1 MKKIKLLF
9 ISCAMALALTGCSKA
24 GQLPPGG
31 KKVDLS
37 TEAGQALLKEK
48 VQKTAD
54 AYKETPDAVA
64 IKASVQSL
72 GLGLTGSTK
81 NEFGAVSLDASASID
96 GKVEANFRNSKEKL
110 VANTVISG
118 LGADVKLKGSI
129 PVAADKKQE
138 FDTACKFSGVSGK
151 AFYQAENLYV
161 DYSSES
167 VRKALNKVSDLAND
181 MAKAVSGEEK
191 PEELDL
197 NKMIDDATGTS
208 RRKIIIPTSIQPEE
222 IFDKFKF
229 EYSDEGFEEAMK
241 VFNEVS
247 FMTFKTYTDGRYGL
261 EVNINKD
268 ILVKLIRATS
278 DAEDVEK
285 DVKDAE
291 ETVKSFDLKA
301 ALLFEKSGFLSEL
314 SFDIN
319 ADLNLASL
327 VNGLLRVEGSEFDL
341 TVKGKAIID
350 LKYNNDVTVKTL
362 TDAQKAEYRELPK
375 EEKTEP
381 EVQP

>member
-31 KKVDLS
+31 KKVDLN

-48 VQKTAD
+48 VQKTAE

-72 GLGLTGSTK
+72 GLGLKGSTK
-81 NEFGAVSLDASASID
+81 NEFGPVSLDASAVID

-129 PVAADKKQE
+129 PVSADKKQE
-138 FDTACKFSGVSGK
+138 FDTACKFSGVTGK
-151 AFYQAENLYV
+151 AFYQSENLYV

-167 VRKALNKVSDLAND
+167 VRKALNKVSDLVND
-181 MAKAVSGEEK
+181 MMKAVSGEEK
-191 PEELDL
+191 PEEMDL

-208 RRKIIIPTSIQPEE
+208 RRKIIVPTSIQPEE

-229 EYSDEGFEEAMK
+229 EYSDEGFNEAMK
-241 VFNEVS
+241 VFNEIP

-261 EVNINKD
+261 EADINKD
-268 ILVKLIRATS
+268 TLLKLIRLTS
-278 DAEDVEK
+278 DEEDVEK

-291 ETVKSFDLKA
+291 ETVKSFKLKA
-301 ALLFEKSGFLSEL
+301 ALLFEKAGFLSEA
-314 SFDIN
+314 SVDADI
-319 ADLNLASL
+319 DLNLGAL
-327 VNGLLRVEGSEFDL
+327 VNGLLKVEGSEFDL
-341 TVKGKAIID
+341 TIKGKAIVD

-362 TDAQKAEYRELPK
+362 TDAQKEEYRELPK
-375 EEKTEP
+375 EEKTET

>member
-1 MKKIKLLF
+1 
-9 ISCAMALALTGCSKA
+9 MALALTGCSKA

>member
-9 ISCAMALALTGCSKA
+9 ISCAMALALTGCSRA

-48 VQKTAD
+48 VQKTAE

-72 GLGLTGSTK
+72 GLGLKGSTK
-81 NEFGAVSLDASASID
+81 NEFGPVSLDASASID

-118 LGADVKLKGSI
+118 FGADVKLKGSI

-181 MAKAVSGEEK
+181 MMKAVSGEEK

-261 EVNINKD
+261 EAKINKD